1 MNKFLTKLS
10 VLTLIIS
17 WTLMGSFATKAQAQ
31 YQTAVWSLSASNTV
45 TNLLVGA
52 GWNIRRVTLLGNAGS
67 GIVGYFYDY
76 NTNQANA
83 FSSLTYS
90 NTTAFSNLTTV
101 AWTNTVIFTNSLG
114 RTDTNQY
121 VGVSNAWTYVA
132 AATASNAPVI
142 GALGVVAGT
151 PYTVDVNWNITRGL
165 TFRGTNNANGT
176 TIIVEY
182 Q

>member
-1 MNKFLTKLS
+1 MKNFLHKFAIVTAI
-10 VLTLIIS
+10 VS
-17 WTLMGSFATKAQAQ
+17 WLAMGTFTPKATAQ
-31 YQTAVWSLSASNTV
+31 YQTAVWSLTASNSV
-45 TNLLVGA
+45 TNLLIGA
-52 GWNIRRVTLLGNAGS
+52 GWNVRRVTLLANAGS

-76 NTNQANA
+76 NTNQANS
-83 FSSLTYS
+83 FSSLQYS